1 MRVGVTQIRFIG
13 EGSFFRASSGIF
25 LKAAW
30 VLYSSE
36 KGSTIAGDLQASEI
50 AKTIILVVNGKADV
64 TVLFQS
70 DELSPAFR
78 EHPELAV
85 MEAVFD
91 WRAADVITGSGG
103 ERAGVV
109 LSDVLQN
116 SLLQGLFRHGSLF
129 FVVPIVGSLFKFFVC
144 HLHSSQ
150 QNFIRFCYNTICEK
164 KQIGNW
170 RKWCM
175 E

>member
-85 MEAVFD
+85 MLHLTGI
-91 WRAADVITGSGG
+91 WITFPVT
-103 ERAGVV
+103 E
-109 LSDVLQN
+109 
-116 SLLQGLFRHGSLF
+116 
-129 FVVPIVGSLFKFFVC
+129 FVVCIIAVVFV
-144 HLHSSQ
+144 
-150 QNFIRFCYNTICEK
+150 
-164 KQIGNW
+164 
-170 RKWCM
+170 RKDRSVM
-175 E
+175 RVDYG

>member
-36 KGSTIAGDLQASEI
+36 KGSTIAGNLQASEI

-85 MEAVFD
+85 ISLVQFHDCSVHYTGTWKMCKKCSAYSSNMKAVFH
-91 WRAADVITGSGG
+91 SG
-103 ERAGVV
+103 A
-109 LSDVLQN
+109 L
-116 SLLQGLFRHGSLF
+116 
-129 FVVPIVGSLFKFFVC
+129 
-144 HLHSSQ
+144 
-150 QNFIRFCYNTICEK
+150 
-164 KQIGNW
+164 
-170 RKWCM
+170 
-175 E
+175 

>member
-25 LKAAW
+25 LKVAW
-30 VLYSSE
+30 ALYSSE

-85 MEAVFD
+85 MSKRLLILRKTFRSTLQTNRRSASG
-91 WRAADVITGSGG
+91 TGAST
-103 ERAGVV
+103 
-109 LSDVLQN
+109 
-116 SLLQGLFRHGSLF
+116 SLMGRT
-129 FVVPIVGSLFKFFVC
+129 
-144 HLHSSQ
+144 
-150 QNFIRFCYNTICEK
+150 R
-164 KQIGNW
+164 
-170 RKWCM
+170 
-175 E
+175 

>member
-64 TVLFQS
+64 TVLFQF

-85 MEAVFD
+85 IKLRYFRNSRPGHKEDGVAERPME
-91 WRAADVITGSGG
+91 
-103 ERAGVV
+103 
-109 LSDVLQN
+109 
-116 SLLQGLFRHGSLF
+116 
-129 FVVPIVGSLFKFFVC
+129 
-144 HLHSSQ
+144 
-150 QNFIRFCYNTICEK
+150 
-164 KQIGNW
+164 
-170 RKWCM
+170 WCKSNA
-175 E
+175 